1 MHPTKKRKESR
12 DRSSRVYIKNLSV
25 NSLLTKSGR
34 ARPSLKAILRLS
46 SLSTFRFSLLATV
59 LGDGGGLLLPFA
71 ELEETVDVKDVF
83 VEEGA
88 GARSERRG
96 DREGGFDVAARGG
109 FEIADRRTVFTLLVE
124 SDRIFIVF
132 LGSGVSGSG
141 FSPSFVGVMGVNQS
155 AYSWSKI
162 LEGEAGDA
170 VRDCRWLWILPGLE
184 TGV

>member
-1 MHPTKKRKESR
+1 MRPTKERKESR
-12 DRSSRVYIKNLSV
+12 DRSSRAYVKNLSV

-46 SLSTFRFSLLATV
+46 SLSAFRFSLLATV
-59 LGDGGGLLLPFA
+59 LGDGGVLLLPFV
-71 ELEETVDVKDVF
+71 ELEMVDVKDVF

-96 DREGGFDVAARGG
+96 VREGGFDVAARGG